1 MVLNK
6 QATMNEIVDALP
18 GIMQRLRQGHRLTD
32 GKMALTIDQV
42 RTLHIIGSE
51 TDCHMGEL
59 ARQLGIS
66 LSAATGLVDRLVQRG
81 LVKRATGDSDRR
93 VVCLRLAA
101 TGRRARQV
109 FRKKM
114 RRRMQAALR
123 RLSAQELKQI
133 ASSIN
138 LLRSAIEATQA
149 RRRPNA

>member
-1 MVLNK
+1 MALNK
-6 QATMNEIVDALP
+6 QATLNEIADALP
-18 GIMQRLRQGHRLTD
+18 GMMRRLRQGHRLTD
-32 GKMALTIDQV
+32 GEMDLTMGQV
-42 RTLHIIGSE
+42 RTLDIIGSE

-59 ARQLGIS
+59 ARQLGII

-81 LVKRATGDSDRR
+81 LVERESSESDRR
-93 VVCLRLAA
+93 VVCLRLTA
-101 TGRRARQV
+101 TGRRARGV

-123 RLSAQELKQI
+123 RLSAAELKQI

-149 RRRPNA
+149 RRRTNA